1 MAHLWTLIGIIAG
14 TGLLGGIA
22 NYLMNR
28 PEGSRRWDWFEYFK
42 SMALG
47 LSAAATA
54 PLFLNIL
61 SSNLM
66 AESEKNPLLYFVFAG
81 FCLVAAIFSSRFLT
95 SIGDRVLRELEH
107 VKRENEALAETAEMI
122 VMQQSDDRQT
132 PMPGFESASRHTR
145 APNSDDADVFE
156 SVAQKPNERDRLLAA
171 FGRAP
176 HMFRTVAKLAE
187 ETGLS
192 EHIVRDLL
200 RQLADEGLLRSIIRR
215 TDGVECWMLA

>member
-1 MAHLWTLIGIIAG
+1 MTHLWTLIGIIAG

-28 PEGSRRWDWFEYFK
+28 PEGARRWDWFEYLK
-42 SMALG
+42 SLALG

-107 VKRENEALAETAEMI
+107 VKRENEALAETTEMI
-122 VMQQSDDRQT
+122 VMQQSDDRQ
-132 PMPGFESASRHTR
+132 MQISDFESAARHAR
-145 APNSDDADVFE
+145 APNSNDDVFE
-156 SVAQKPNERDRLLAA
+156 SVAQKPSDRDRLLAA
-171 FGRAP
+171 FSRAP
-176 HMFRTVAKLAE
+176 RMFRTVAKLAE

-192 EHIVRDLL
+192 EQSVRELL
-200 RQLADEGLLRSIIRR
+200 RQLAAEGILRSIIRR